1 MTLEVMKDSRIK
13 AQGTV
18 TVVREVGGQIP
29 VYNGAK
35 RCEIAKIAPA

>member
-1 MTLEVMKDSRIK
+1 MTLEVMKDSWIK
-13 AQGTV
+13 AQGVV

-29 VYNGAK
+29 VYNSAM